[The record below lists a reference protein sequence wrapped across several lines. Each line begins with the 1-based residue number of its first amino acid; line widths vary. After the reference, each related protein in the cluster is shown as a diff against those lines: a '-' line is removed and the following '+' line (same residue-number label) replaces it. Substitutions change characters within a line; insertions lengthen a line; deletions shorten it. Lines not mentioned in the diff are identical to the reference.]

1 MATSIDR
8 VNVFIFNPQIAIIF
22 NLAAIDSNTGDG
34 LLPQDFASFAVWL
47 SGKASDDHGD
57 ATFSSFDHVGVEP
70 LRSFNGPGL
79 VGSIWVF

>member
-22 NLAAIDSNTGDG
+22 NLVIFDSNTRDEV
-34 LLPQDFASFAVWL
+34 LPQDFAVWL

-57 ATFSSFDHVGVEP
+57 ANSVPSIMWALNCSGP
-70 LRSFNGPGL
+70 L
-79 VGSIWVF
+79 